1 MSADDGAQ
9 QSLKIPVPTSL
20 SQTTPNL
27 PPLTSQLLVS
37 HLRSQTNTIPE
48 LQNLLSDSLAR
59 TGWTDRVRAL
69 ALELLRSGKCESFPD
84 LFEEVLHRAKVPRD
98 AELKP
103 EDKEPTSRTGGK
115 TIPGQS
121 HKDKDKDKDADGTST
136 PTNTQHAMNGSGAIA
151 VREGWFGPDGL
162 PDVKIPVATVEAGA
176 DFLKEKVRDI
186 VELVE
191 DD

>member
-1 MSADDGAQ
+1 MSTNTDSQ
-9 QSLKIPVPTSL
+9 QTLKIPVPTSL

-37 HLRSQTNTIPE
+37 HIRSQTNTIPD

-69 ALELLRSGKCESFPD
+69 ALELLRSGKCESFPE

-98 AELKP
+98 AELKS
-103 EDKEPTSRTGGK
+103 EDKEPTSKNGGK

-121 HKDKDKDKDADGTST
+121 QKDKDADGTST
-136 PTNTQHAMNGSGAIA
+136 PTSTHNAMNGNGAIA

-162 PDVKIPVATVEAGA
+162 PDVKIPVATVETGVE
-176 DFLKEKVRDI
+176 FLKERVRDV
-186 VELVE
+186 VEIAE

>member
-1 MSADDGAQ
+1 M
-9 QSLKIPVPTSL
+9 KIPVPTSL

-37 HLRSQTNTIPE
+37 HLRSQTNTIPD

-69 ALELLRSGKCESFPD
+69 ALELLRSGKCDSFPE

-98 AELKP
+98 AELKSD
-103 EDKEPTSRTGGK
+103 DKEPTSRTGGK
-115 TIPGQS
+115 TIPGQPQ
-121 HKDKDKDKDADGTST
+121 KDKDKDADGTST
-136 PTNTQHAMNGSGAIA
+136 PTSTQHAMNGNGAIA

-176 DFLKEKVRDI
+176 DFLKEKVRDV
-186 VELVE
+186 VEFV
-191 DD
+191 DDD

>member
-1 MSADDGAQ
+1 MMATDTTSQ

-37 HLRSQTNTIPE
+37 HLRSQTNTIPD

-69 ALELLRSGKCESFPD
+69 ALELLRSGKCESFPE

-98 AELKP
+98 AELKQ
-103 EDKEPTSRTGGK
+103 EEKEPTSRTGGK
-115 TIPGQS
+115 TIPGQP
-121 HKDKDKDKDADGTST
+121 HKDRDVDGTST
-136 PTNTQHAMNGSGAIA
+136 PTSAQNAINGNGAIA
-151 VREGWFGPDGL
+151 IREGWFGPDGL
-162 PDVKIPVATVEAGA
+162 PDVKIPVATVETGV
-176 DFLKEKVRDI
+176 DFLKERVRDV
-186 VELVE
+186 VEVV
-191 DD
+191 DDD